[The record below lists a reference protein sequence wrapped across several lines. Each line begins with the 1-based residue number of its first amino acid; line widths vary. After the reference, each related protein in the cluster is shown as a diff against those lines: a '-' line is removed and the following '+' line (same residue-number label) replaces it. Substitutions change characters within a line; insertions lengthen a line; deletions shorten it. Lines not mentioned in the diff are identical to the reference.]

1 MGGGGT
7 QTINQAFDLSAINQS
22 IYEQTTTNK
31 NTSLASQTSIQ
42 TMTVA
47 LDGAR
52 GCDVNVTQTIDA
64 EATASSTLNNTQA
77 TEIKNAITTE
87 MTAAVG
93 AQIEK
98 ATEAGNMQFGD
109 KQNVNQDVTLEIQN
123 IVDNSVVIENINNA
137 VAEQVSIQ
145 DQIITVRN
153 IDCTEGGGLNF
164 SQDIIAQVVADI
176 VTTNLTDN
184 IAASDMM
191 NSLSAAADASQKT
204 ENKGIADIVDS
215 IGNAFSGPLKYA
227 MIASVVCCCMIVVL
241 IVVMA
246 LSPAGQKGMG
256 NFSKAGVARMGR
268 KF

>member
-1 MGGGGT
+1 
-7 QTINQAFDLSAINQS
+7 
-22 IYEQTTTNK
+22 
-31 NTSLASQTSIQ
+31 
-42 TMTVA
+42 
-47 LDGAR
+47 
-52 GCDVNVTQTIDA
+52 
-64 EATASSTLNNTQA
+64 
-77 TEIKNAITTE
+77 
-87 MTAAVG
+87 
-93 AQIEK
+93 
-98 ATEAGNMQFGD
+98 MQFGD
-109 KQNVNQDVTLEIQN
+109 KQNVNQDVTLEIKN
-123 IVDNSVVIENINNA
+123 IVDNSVVIENINKA

-204 ENKGIADIVDS
+204 ENKGIADIV
-215 IGNAFSGPLKYA
+215 GTFFEGLTGPMKYA
-227 MIASVVCCCMIVVL
+227 LIASVVCCCMIVVL

-256 NFSKAGVARMGR
+256 NFSKAGAARMGR